1 MGALCESNSK
11 DNHIGS
17 LESDVIH
24 ERRGSTRK
32 VPKIVSTVTGAL
44 CLDED
49 REVAEITDYYVLG
62 DMLGEGTFGTVRL
75 AKHRDTDT
83 ICAIKIIDKS

>member
-1 MGALCESNSK
+1 ME
-11 DNHIGS
+11 
-17 LESDVIH
+17 
-24 ERRGSTRK
+24 
-32 VPKIVSTVTGAL
+32 TGAL

-49 REVAEITDYYVLG
+49 REVANIRDYYVLG